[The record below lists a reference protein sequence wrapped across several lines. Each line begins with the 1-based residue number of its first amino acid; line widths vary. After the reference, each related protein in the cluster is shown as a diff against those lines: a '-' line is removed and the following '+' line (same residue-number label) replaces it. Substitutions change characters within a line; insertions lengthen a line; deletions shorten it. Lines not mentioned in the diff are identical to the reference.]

1 MQWFT
6 TLSPPP
12 LGNVPKIHP
21 FWWRHRSLN
30 EPPRA
35 AKGLTS
41 TLGALVVITL
51 LRDGW
56 QYQSKTEAF
65 LEKFWTAF
73 DPNPRPSEWSL
84 SLEIM
89 CMYFILSGPHTHL
102 HKCKHIWCR
111 QFWKRCVHYKNFNI
125 ILWRWGGGVKGHLD
139 YFWKFLRFGALT
151 HLSVIFRHIK
161 IYKFGL
167 TYTQIEV

>member
-21 FWWRHRSLN
+21 FWWRHWSLK

-35 AKGLTS
+35 TKGLTC

-56 QYQSKTEAF
+56 RYQSKTEAF

-111 QFWKRCVHYKNFNI
+111 QFWKLCIDYKNLQHNFMKMRGRGQRPLGFFLKI
-125 ILWRWGGGVKGHLD
+125 SP
-139 YFWKFLRFGALT
+139 FWCPFPSLSHFQT
-151 HLSVIFRHIK
+151 HKNL
-161 IYKFGL
+161 
-167 TYTQIEV
+167 